1 MAETLLDLGAVHQTW
16 KKEVRSSRLVK
27 SALGSAR
34 SGSRASSPATP
45 RTPKRRKAPKR
56 PADAAPAAAAPAA
69 AAAADAAAP
78 PPRLYAARGG
88 AAAWAKT
95 RAWRAAHDVDG
106 ALRDAAA
113 ARRVAPVKRLYPHYL
128 HGRSPSGAVI
138 FFELLGR
145 LDTSVL
151 ASGEVDKAGIVRHF
165 CLAHEWIS
173 RTFEGEDTRLVT
185 VLDAGG
191 LRWSEVNAAF
201 LQLLGAAS
209 EVTESLVPYRTE
221 RVLVVNAPR
230 WFSAVFGTVKSV
242 LPRDVRDK
250 VDVVAAADRAAALAA
265 LCGDALPPA
274 YGGRGPALGDH
285 AFERAFLRDA
295 ADVAAGAA
303 AADGAAGAD
312 DAAAAPA
319 VADAANAAGADDAD
333 DTDEFHECEGPPA
346 DEAEDGDVWHEC
358 ESGIFEFFSDED
370 LSESDDD
377 DRAPAAARVVED
389 RADDAAATMAAPARV
404 VEDHFG
410 DEAAQIRAAEL
421 RGLET
426 VAAARAAARAEGD
439 GAPPAMRKP
448 ATPPKKDWLTSLL
461 FDA

>member
-45 RTPKRRKAPKR
+45 RTPKRRKARSGRRTPPGAAPASPR
-56 PADAAPAAAAPAA
+56 RDAARRRRAARRAADAAPA
-69 AAAADAAAP
+69 

-113 ARRVAPVKRLYPHYL
+113 AGVAPVKRLYPHYL
-128 HGRSPSGAVI
+128 HGRSPSGAVV

-173 RTFEGEDTRLVT
+173 RTFDGEDTRLVT

-191 LRWSEVNAAF
+191 LRWTEVNAAF

-250 VDVVAAADRAAALAA
+250 VDVVAPADRAAALAA

-274 YGGRGPALGDH
+274 YGGRGPALGEH
-285 AFERAFLRDA
+285 SFERAFLRDA
-295 ADVAAGAA
+295 ADF
-303 AADGAAGAD
+303 DGATKF
-312 DAAAAPA
+312 
-319 VADAANAAGADDAD
+319 DDAD
-333 DTDEFHECEGPPA
+333 EFHDCEGPRA

-358 ESGIFEFFSDED
+358 ESGVFEFFSDED

-389 RADDAAATMAAPARV
+389 RADAAAATMAAPARV
-404 VEDHFG
+404 
-410 DEAAQIRAAEL
+410 RA
-421 RGLET
+421 G
-426 VAAARAAARAEGD
+426 EGD

>member
-16 KKEVRSSRLVK
+16 KKE
-27 SALGSAR
+27 
-34 SGSRASSPATP
+34 
-45 RTPKRRKAPKR
+45 
-56 PADAAPAAAAPAA
+56 
-69 AAAADAAAP
+69 
-78 PPRLYAARGG
+78 
-88 AAAWAKT
+88 T

-106 ALRDAAA
+106 ALCDAAA

-173 RTFEGEDTRLVT
+173 RTFEGEGTRLVT

-209 EVTESLVPYRTE
+209 EVTESLVPYWTE

-242 LPRDVRDK
+242 LPATSATRSTPSSR
-250 VDVVAAADRAAALAA
+250 RGPAAALAA

-295 ADVAAGAA
+295 ADF
-303 AADGAAGAD
+303 D
-312 DAAAAPA
+312 
-319 VADAANAAGADDAD
+319 GADDAD
-333 DTDEFHECEGPPA
+333 DTDEFHDCEGPRA

-358 ESGIFEFFSDED
+358 ESGVFEFFSDED

-389 RADDAAATMAAPARV
+389 RADDAAAAMAAPARV

-410 DEAAQIRAAEL
+410 DDAAQIRAAEL
-421 RGLET
+421 RASRPE
-426 VAAARAAARAEGD
+426 
-439 GAPPAMRKP
+439 PPR
-448 ATPPKKDWLTSLL
+448 L
-461 FDA
+461 FI

>member
-16 KKEVRSSRLVK
+16 KKEDPE
-27 SALGSAR
+27 AEEGPEAA
-34 SGSRASSPATP
+34 GG
-45 RTPKRRKAPKR
+45 RR
-56 PADAAPAAAAPAA
+56 PAAAAPAPRPRTRAAAPRRGAAPRRA
-69 AAAADAAAP
+69 AAARRRRGLGEDAG
-78 PPRLYAARGG
+78 LAR
-88 AAAWAKT
+88 A
-95 RAWRAAHDVDG
+95 RRRR

-295 ADVAAGAA
+295 ADAAG
-303 AADGAAGAD
+303 GGGGGGRRRR
-312 DAAAAPA
+312 AAAPA
-319 VADAANAAGADDAD
+319 VADAANADGADDAD

-346 DEAEDGDVWHEC
+346 DEAEDGDVARVRERHLRVLLRRGPE
-358 ESGIFEFFSDED
+358 
-370 LSESDDD
+370 
-377 DRAPAAARVVED
+377 RVRRRRPRAAARVVED
-389 RADDAAATMAAPARV
+389 RADAAAATMAAPARV

-410 DEAAQIRAAEL
+410 DEAAQIRAAAL

-426 VAAARAAARAEGD
+426 
-439 GAPPAMRKP
+439 GAPRRRRRDPE
-448 ATPPKKDWLTSLL
+448 LV
-461 FDA
+461 

>member
-1 MAETLLDLGAVHQTW
+1 M
-16 KKEVRSSRLVK
+16 
-27 SALGSAR
+27 
-34 SGSRASSPATP
+34 
-45 RTPKRRKAPKR
+45 
-56 PADAAPAAAAPAA
+56 
-69 AAAADAAAP
+69 
-78 PPRLYAARGG
+78 
-88 AAAWAKT
+88 
-95 RAWRAAHDVDG
+95 
-106 ALRDAAA
+106 
-113 ARRVAPVKRLYPHYL
+113 
-128 HGRSPSGAVI
+128 
-138 FFELLGR
+138 
-145 LDTSVL
+145 
-151 ASGEVDKAGIVRHF
+151 
-165 CLAHEWIS
+165 IS
-173 RTFEGEDTRLVT
+173 TQ
-185 VLDAGG
+185 
-191 LRWSEVNAAF
+191 VNAAF

-274 YGGRGPALGDH
+274 YGGRGPALGEH

-303 AADGAAGAD
+303 DAADAD
-312 DAAAAPA
+312 EF
-319 VADAANAAGADDAD
+319 DDAD
-333 DTDEFHECEGPPA
+333 EFHDCEGPPA

-358 ESGIFEFFSDED
+358 ESGVFEFFSDED
-370 LSESDDD
+370 LSESDDE

-389 RADDAAATMAAPARV
+389 RVDDAAATMAAPARV